1 MEQVLRLFYKAF
13 CSAINGTQAQRELI
27 PHALRDLIKL
37 ETHPVRL
44 TEIAYDLCSVI
55 CENRQSLEDWE
66 GLLLTALEI
75 GFRHP
80 DSQVRYIEARLVH
93 TQHHLEMIDAIFGS
107 QQSEAIADL
116 LHAWTIS
123 VTPAYRFLGACTER
137 LVCLQ
142 NLMPFSP
149 RLRQLVMRSVLFV
162 GYDGFKGVGVERFIG
177 LLNHLRVTVE
187 DIKSR
192 SEWEKIL
199 LKTLQTSEGA
209 QHLSYQY
216 WELLVEL
223 VISPSP
229 LPRPRLPYNP
239 QIMISL
245 TEAQEWKKL
254 ECWMGIVCVVWPSGA
269 DGTTEDFEHSMVLL
283 FRQRPS
289 AFQKLERWM
298 EQWSQRNN
306 EDIPESFQRICKQAQ
321 GAVQRD
327 AP

>member
-1 MEQVLRLFYKAF
+1 MEQVLRLFFKAVS
-13 CSAINGTQAQRELI
+13 SAINGTLAQRELI
-27 PHALRDLIKL
+27 PHALHDLVKL
-37 ETHPVRL
+37 ETRPVRL

-80 DSQVRYIEARLVH
+80 DSQVRYIEARLAH
-93 TQHHLEMIDAIFGS
+93 TQHHLEMVDVVFES

-123 VTPAYRFLGACTER
+123 VTPAYRLLGACAER
-137 LVCLQ
+137 LVGLQ
-142 NLMPFSP
+142 NLMPFSS
-149 RLRQLVMRSVLFV
+149 RLRQLVMRSVLSI
-162 GYDGFKGVGVERFIG
+162 GYDGFKGVGVEGFIG
-177 LLNHLRVTVE
+177 LLNNLRVTVE
-187 DIKSR
+187 EIKSR
-192 SEWEKIL
+192 SEWEKLL

-229 LPRPRLPYNP
+229 LPRRKIPYNS
-239 QIMISL
+239 QIMTFL
-245 TEAQEWKKL
+245 TEAQEWNKL
-254 ECWMGIVCVVWPSGA
+254 ECWMVIVWVVWPSEA
-269 DGTTEDFEHSMVLL
+269 DGTTEDFEHSVPLL
-283 FRQRPS
+283 FRQQPG

-298 EQWSQRNN
+298 ERWSQRNN

-321 GAVQRD
+321 GAAQLD